1 MAIEGEIHSHK
12 KRRISFIHF
21 ALRGSQKGSH
31 SSLEATRNNPNALP
45 STASQE
51 LKAINRTHTK
61 GEFLLRHETD
71 LVFGLFLTARDHRSL
86 FHPASSPR
94 HCFKAST
101 CRPSHSWGC
110 GVPEAESCPPSG
122 FTRSISF
129 QSLARKLIPTVTHLL
144 KGNATADDPNTPTPR
159 SGPPTRSPTCLRR
172 LLFRSGK
179 VTNQV
184 GFVFC
189 SPRGTEKN

>member
-1 MAIEGEIHSHK
+1 MKQTWS
-12 KRRISFIHF
+12 SV
-21 ALRGSQKGSH
+21 
-31 SSLEATRNNPNALP
+31 SSLQHVTNDPFSALLP
-45 STASQE
+45 PLGT
-51 LKAINRTHTK
+51 
-61 GEFLLRHETD
+61 
-71 LVFGLFLTARDHRSL
+71 
-86 FHPASSPR
+86 
-94 HCFKAST
+94 CFKAST

-110 GVPEAESCPPSG
+110 GAPEAESCPPSG